1 MKYRYYKRVLKEI
14 TPIILNNIGYIPTAL
29 HVWHT
34 LKNAKMVPV
43 SDYEIPFRADGIS
56 YLKHKE
62 RKDILGRADWLL
74 EEILVK
80 DPAQLI
86 RKMPEIIGRQFQGQ
100 WAIYACSMT
109 AFALCNI
116 INLFPDTKV
125 KYLHR
130 LPELIDLVNTPTIRF
145 YDTMWWEE
153 DAMETLDGNKS
164 HMTYLSI
171 LAWMIG
177 QYRLVGGDGRY
188 DVLHRKLFDTL
199 NRRMRQSRDLNLPS
213 FPNGV
218 VFLPDMMFCLLALKD
233 YSSLHNGEFADTL
246 TLWLQKAKNHWIDN
260 KTGLL
265 YSCYYRN
272 QTSGRVSGAYAGL
285 NCTGLAMLDEEFG
298 REQFQIMKST
308 LGVKFGNEI
317 EPYIG
322 IKEYLHSSSKISFDI
337 DAGPVIYGLSPSG
350 IAFSMGAATYLG
362 DWDFRKGL
370 LATAELG
377 GHTVKSWNT
386 RHYKLAEIMLTGEA
400 ITLAMRTMINFDE
413 INK

>member
-1 MKYRYYKRVLKEI
+1 MKNRYMLKEI
-14 TPIILNNIGYIPTAL
+14 TPIILNNIGYFPTAL
-29 HVWHT
+29 RVWHT

-43 SDYEIPFRADGIS
+43 LDSEIPFRADGIS
-56 YLKHKE
+56 YVTHKE

-74 EEILVK
+74 KEVSVK
-80 DPAQLI
+80 DPEQLI
-86 RKMPEIIGRQFQGQ
+86 GKMPEIIGRQIQGE

-116 INLFPDTKV
+116 IKLFPDTKD
-125 KYLHR
+125 KYLHCI
-130 LPELIDLVNTPTIRF
+130 PELIELVNTPTIRF
-145 YDTMWWEE
+145 YDTMLWKE
-153 DAMETLDGNKS
+153 DAMETLDGNNS

-177 QYRLVGGDGRY
+177 QYRLAGGDGRY
-188 DVLHRKLFDTL
+188 DVLHRKLCDTL

-233 YSSLHNGEFADTL
+233 YGKLYNGEFEDTVS
-246 TLWLQKAKNHWIDN
+246 LWLQMAKNHWIDK

-265 YSCYYRN
+265 YSCYHRN
-272 QTSGRVSGAYAGL
+272 RTAGRVSGAYAGL

-298 REQFQIMKST
+298 REQFQIMKRT
-308 LGVKFGNEI
+308 LGVQFGDEF
-317 EPYIG
+317 EPYIA

-350 IAFSMGAATYLG
+350 ISFSMGAATYLG
-362 DWDFRKGL
+362 EWSFRKGL

-377 GHTVKSWNT
+377 GHTVKSRNT

-400 ITLAMRTMINFDE
+400 ITLAMRTMVNFDR

>member
-1 MKYRYYKRVLKEI
+1 MKYRYNKRLLKEFA
-14 TPIILNNIGYIPTAL
+14 PIVLNNIGYIPTAL

-74 EEILVK
+74 KEVLVK
-80 DPAQLI
+80 DPEQLI

-116 INLFPDTKV
+116 IKLFPDTKD

-130 LPELIDLVNTPTIRF
+130 LPDLIDLVNTPTIRF

-153 DAMETLDGNKS
+153 DAMETLDDNNS

-177 QYRLVGGDGRY
+177 QYRLVGSDGRY
-188 DVLHRKLFDTL
+188 DVLHRKLCDTL
-199 NRRMRQSRDLNLPS
+199 NRRILQSHDLNLPS

-233 YSSLHNGEFADTL
+233 YGELHNGAFDDTL
-246 TLWLQKAKNHWIDN
+246 SHWLQMAKNHWIDEN
-260 KTGLL
+260 PGLL

-272 QTSGRVSGAYAGL
+272 RTAGRVSGSYAGL
-285 NCTGLAMLDEEFG
+285 NCTGLVLLDEEFG
-298 REQFQIMKST
+298 RSQFQIMKRT
-308 LGVKFGNEI
+308 LGVQFGDESN
-317 EPYIG
+317 PYIG
-322 IKEYLHSSSKISFDI
+322 VKEYLHSSSKKSFDI
-337 DAGPVIYGLSPSG
+337 DAGPVLYGLSPSG
-350 IAFSMGAATYLG
+350 TAFSMGAATYLG

-377 GHTVKSWNT
+377 GHTVKSWTT

-400 ITLAMRTMINFDE
+400 ITLAMRTMVNFDE